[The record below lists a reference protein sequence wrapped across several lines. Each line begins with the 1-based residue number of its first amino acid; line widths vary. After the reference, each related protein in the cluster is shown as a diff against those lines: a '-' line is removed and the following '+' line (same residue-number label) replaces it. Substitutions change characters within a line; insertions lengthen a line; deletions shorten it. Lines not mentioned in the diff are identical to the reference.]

1 MYPEYPPQTNFI
13 SPFCKWLFIAVA
25 VYVLSNHGMLLGTD
39 HQKSDGGGLGGGGKD
54 RKKIMQERVTKKI
67 IVQRRQIKKVL
78 QSELHCRA
86 YKLYPT
92 KRHPGMQPLY
102 TVVLVLV
109 ESPFTWFS
117 IQSGKRTFFPGK
129 VNTFSVQQPHHVQW
143 QLNTLVDNR
152 GLKKTLCGIN
162 SHSA

>member
-1 MYPEYPPQTNFI
+1 MKRKDSQYVSWVPATNKFH
-13 SPFCKWLFIAVA
+13 FTFLQMA
-25 VYVLSNHGMLLGTD
+25 VYCSCCICVVQSRNAFR
-39 HQKSDGGGLGGGGKD
+39 DGPLEKWWGRAGGGGKD
-54 RKKIMQERVTKKI
+54 RKKIMQEGVTKKI

-129 VNTFSVQQPHHVQW
+129 VNTFSVQQPPHVQW
-143 QLNTLVDNR
+143 
-152 GLKKTLCGIN
+152 
-162 SHSA
+162 